1 MALGTIEKIGIWQG
15 FAKQAE
21 ESCAE
26 VSFPSPDKAVV
37 DFDCHPELA
46 RLTRDEMISKVKELV
61 LANVGANIHL
71 NINVDLD
78 ADADG
83 YLERV
88 KFRENDGQDLAPYA
102 ETLERIANAMLQH
115 IRTPEG
121 SGGIRMDFRVN

>member
-1 MALGTIEKIGIWQG
+1 MALGAIEKIGIWQG

-21 ESCAE
+21 ESCTQ
-26 VSFPSPDKAVV
+26 VSFPSSDRAVF

-78 ADADG
+78 ADAEG

-88 KFRENDGQDLAPYA
+88 KFTENDGGDLSPYA
-102 ETLERIANAMLQH
+102 ETLERIANAMRMQ
-115 IRTPEG
+115 IRAPEG
-121 SGGIRMDFRVN
+121 SHGVRMDLRVN